1 MLKTFWEPSLNNEK
15 PFSINYWIEPEEKV
29 MRKGAEIKG
38 KSYLAIGK
46 NTQLLPIQSLEW
58 DSPPPPKK
66 KIGKYFNIFSL
77 AF

>member
-1 MLKTFWEPSLNNEK
+1 
-15 PFSINYWIEPEEKV
+15 

-58 DSPPPPKK
+58 DSPPPPQKK

>member
-1 MLKTFWEPSLNNEK
+1 
-15 PFSINYWIEPEEKV
+15 

-58 DSPPPPKK
+58 DSPPPPPK